1 MMNNAMKILF
11 FGSLTDIIGVA
22 DLCLNGITDTDALQ
36 QFLKAQ
42 YPMLSSAKY
51 FIAVNQKM
59 ISANTPLKTSDTVA
73 LMPPF
78 SGG

>member
-1 MMNNAMKILF
+1 MKILF
-11 FGSLTDIIGVA
+11 FGSLTDVIGEA
-22 DLCLNGITDTDALQ
+22 DLCLNGIADTDALQ

-51 FIAVNQKM
+51 FVAVNQKM
-59 ISANTPLKTSDTVA
+59 ISENTLLKPSDTVA